1 MSYIKVFTNILI
13 DTETYINIQKSI
25 YWKNPKT
32 VCVIKKKIRKMVSWT
47 QVLEDIYCSGKKG
60 RKQRRAE
67 LGIVKDLPGFRRES
81 TEERKPED
89 HFRKNTTLRFSWEF
103 MTDQPGCISARC
115 PTWIVHSALKGR
127 TVALVKRDLKW
138 KKLGFRQS
146 ESRGTCWNSSCPQ
159 RWCRQLA
166 NSSLSHS
173 CSKTG
178 RGCPVKILQV
188 VHVKLKFQLT
198 IECSRL

>member
-1 MSYIKVFTNILI
+1 MSYIKVFTNILR
-13 DTETYINIQKSI
+13 DTKTHINIQKSI

-115 PTWIVHSALKGR
+115 PTWIVRSALKGR

-138 KKLGFRQS
+138 KKLGWALDRVKAEGPVGTAAAHRGGADSWQTAASHTAAARQAGAVL
-146 ESRGTCWNSSCPQ
+146 SRSF
-159 RWCRQLA
+159 
-166 NSSLSHS
+166 
-173 CSKTG
+173 K
-178 RGCPVKILQV
+178 
-188 VHVKLKFQLT
+188 
-198 IECSRL
+198 